1 MTTTTQNKIFELYNV
16 TAGTGTNTG
25 KIELTIR
32 NRLSKS
38 IKHYYLNETD
48 NVMDYCKLYN
58 IDTSFYSDDTGN
70 DKTYDVDGS
79 GLDDVT
85 SRKLDD
91 MFSLYSDLR
100 KVDDTIPEWQ
110 LQRDYVSEFT
120 YRLQVFIALLN
131 NGYYKYNYN
140 DYCQLW
146 ITTKMY
152 RNNVIKEYNNL
163 VRKYYNGKD
172 NFIKNTISRNVIR
185 LILKSI

>member
-1 MTTTTQNKIFELYNV
+1 MTTTTQEKIFELYNV

-25 KIELTIR
+25 KIELTVR

-38 IKHYYLNETD
+38 IKHYYLQDND
-48 NVMDYCKLYN
+48 NVIDYCKLYN

-70 DKTYDVDGS
+70 DKTFD
-79 GLDDVT
+79 LDNNALSVED
-85 SRKLDD
+85 SKKLDD

-100 KVDDTIPEWQ
+100 RVEDTIPDWQ
-110 LQRDYVSEFT
+110 LSREYVNEFT
-120 YRLQVFIALLN
+120 YRLQVFISLLN

-146 ITTKMY
+146 ITKKMH
-152 RNNVIKEYNNL
+152 RNNVIREYNNL